1 MNYLKSYKLF
11 ESNNSYNYLLD
22 KEKAITALN
31 EGFVIICGEKH
42 REFITKISNEIVD
55 LGMSNGER
63 WVNDIILKGKIA
75 DNLDLLENCMQDK
88 VDEFLTGIKEY
99 FTDIEIEQIRKNGSS
114 RSGVYEQE
122 YMQGLDK
129 YQSLIVKT
137 IKEKDIILKYATPFN
152 YFKEFP
158 LSSKKRFSSVTLYSE
173 GGLGLDQ
180 YDTSSLGYYKEEGE
194 LCYPIE
200 AICRK
205 YHYLGMLLKKQEILL
220 QWVDK
225 IKSKLTKETNRWVSK
240 SLVDIIYNLATDSNA
255 DEIILS
261 IQSATGVVEGFN
273 THQQVS
279 DSIRNIKNV
288 DLPDTLFDDDDK
300 K

>member
-1 MNYLKSYKLF
+1 
-11 ESNNSYNYLLD
+11 
-22 KEKAITALN
+22 
-31 EGFVIICGEKH
+31 
-42 REFITKISNEIVD
+42 
-55 LGMSNGER
+55 
-63 WVNDIILKGKIA
+63 
-75 DNLDLLENCMQDK
+75 
-88 VDEFLTGIKEY
+88 
-99 FTDIEIEQIRKNGSS
+99 
-114 RSGVYEQE
+114 
-122 YMQGLDK
+122 MQGVDK
-129 YQSLIVKT
+129 YKSLIVST
-137 IKEKDIILKYATPFN
+137 IKEKDIKIKYGTPFN

-158 LSSKKRFSSVTLYSE
+158 LSSQKRFSSVTLYSE

-180 YDTSSLGYYKEEGE
+180 YDTNSLGYYKEEGE

-200 AICRK
+200 AICLK

-261 IQSATGVVEGFN
+261 IQSATGVVEDFK

-279 DSIRNIKNV
+279 DSIKKMNFDRNN
-288 DLPDTLFDDDDK
+288 LPNKD
-300 K
+300 

>member
-11 ESNNSYNYLLD
+11 ESNNSYSYLLD

-31 EGFVIICGEKH
+31 EGFIIICGEKH
-42 REFITKISNEIVD
+42 REFLTKISNEIVE
-55 LGMSNGER
+55 LGMSNGEK
-63 WVNDIILKGKIA
+63 WVSDIILKGKIA
-75 DNLDLLENCMQDK
+75 DNLDLLENCMEDK
-88 VDEFLTGIKEY
+88 VDEFLTGVKEY
-99 FTDIEIEQIRKNGSS
+99 FTDNEIEQIRKNGNRSS
-114 RSGVYEQE
+114 VYPHE
-122 YMQGLDK
+122 YMQGVDK
-129 YQSLIVKT
+129 YKSLIVST
-137 IKEKDIILKYATPFN
+137 IKEKDIKIKYGTPFN

-158 LSSKKRFSSVTLYSE
+158 LSSQKRFSSVTLYSE

-180 YDTSSLGYYKEEGE
+180 YDTNSLGYYKEEGE

-200 AICRK
+200 AICLK

-261 IQSATGVVEGFN
+261 IQSATGVVEDFK

-279 DSIRNIKNV
+279 DSLNKISINMKN
-288 DLPDTLFDDDDK
+288 K
-300 K
+300 